1 MSKSIS
7 VLGATAVLLAST
19 SAWADKPRIA
29 VTPVAGDGVSQELR
43 ERVAQAVAAGLVAS
57 GADVRT
63 EPALIAYRVRGT
75 LDLEGRNYKLH
86 LEIVDVKTG
95 EIVDTYD
102 QPCDICTER
111 EFLEAAGIAASALKS
126 QVFKRRPTLAFGDL
140 PAPAQPRPAPPP
152 AAAPQHGQPAVV
164 AVDAS
169 SEKAAA
175 ARPHAH
181 RALGVAGIAAGAMA
195 GLVGGWLL
203 SIHHE
208 GTCDAADKMTGC
220 TERYNTAAGG
230 TALVVGGGL
239 ALVAGV
245 LAVAGVF

>member
-1 MSKSIS
+1 MSKSLS

-19 SAWADKPRIA
+19 TARAEKPRIA
-29 VTPVAGDGVSQELR
+29 VSPVAGDSVAPDLR

-86 LEIVDVKTG
+86 LEIVDAKTG

-126 QVFKRRPTLAFGDL
+126 QVFKRRPTLSFGDV
-140 PAPAQPRPAPPP
+140 PAAAAPPP
-152 AAAPQHGQPAVV
+152 GAQPLAPKHGEPVIV
-164 AVDAS
+164 AVDNPPPNPAPGG
-169 SEKAAA
+169 AH
-175 ARPHAH
+175 PH
-181 RALGVAGIAAGAMA
+181 RALGIAGVAAGAAA

-208 GTCDAADKMTGC
+208 GTCDAPDKTHDC
-220 TERYNTAAGG
+220 PERYNTAAGG
-230 TALVVGGGL
+230 TSLLVGGGL